1 MSLLIMHHAHDR
13 LGFLKTEGVIS
24 FDIYIRANPHPIL
37 QIVLFVYVECSAS
50 LLLAEL
56 FFSCSYC
63 LGKGLSGRDDHQEKG
78 APLHHHTAH
87 T

>member
-1 MSLLIMHHAHDR
+1 MSLLIMHHTHDR
-13 LGFLKTEGVIS
+13 LLGFLKTEWVIS
-24 FDIYIRANPHPIL
+24 IDIYIRAIL
-37 QIVLFVYVECSAS
+37 QIVLFVCVECSAS

-63 LGKGLSGRDDHQEKG
+63 LGKRLSGRDDHREKG
-78 APLHHHTAH
+78 ASLHHHTAH